1 MQLGCLVLPAD
12 CWQQHDTVGRSSG
25 FRLSWPESCLVILWL
40 HKPKCQVANRL
51 EKMMP
56 AGTKKTAI
64 QEGDIPSL
72 AKDAV
77 QKAYRRALKSGSSV
91 LEVVDGQLVRSNPDG
106 SSTTLKT
113 LRPGRLVTPGTKISL
128 RK

>member
-1 MQLGCLVLPAD
+1 M
-12 CWQQHDTVGRSSG
+12 S
-25 FRLSWPESCLVILWL
+25 WL
-40 HKPKCQVANRL
+40 HKPKYQVANRL
-51 EKMMP
+51 EKMMQ